1 MTDFDDS
8 SELDLGN
15 EMEALQPYV
24 SPTATK
30 EEVIRKLENCPVC
43 GSQLHFTYFADFAH
57 MATNEVARCNEC
69 NYRSRKGLQ
78 ALV

>member
-1 MTDFDDS
+1 MIEFDDAT
-8 SELDLGN
+8 EAEIQT
-15 EMEALQPYV
+15 EMENMQPYI

-30 EEVIRKLENCPVC
+30 EEVIRKLESCPVC

-57 MATNEVARCNEC
+57 MATNEIARCNEC
-69 NYRSRKGLQ
+69 NYRHRKGLQ

>member
-1 MTDFDDS
+1 MMEFDDTAEFDLQ
-8 SELDLGN
+8 SELEN
-15 EMEALQPYV
+15 LQPYI

-30 EEVIRKLENCPVC
+30 EEVIRKLETCPVC
-43 GSQLHFTYFADFAH
+43 GNQLHFTYFADFAH

-69 NYRSRKGLQ
+69 NYRTKKGLQ